1 MIRTLAG
8 CMVAGALLCGA
19 PPFAAAQENS
29 FGFIY
34 TPSLSMHD
42 ESACCS
48 AAGAWLSVGRL
59 HVEHVVAWDSKWQKL
74 AAEWDIPEATT
85 PETVDGHVLT
95 ALWTLRSWQA
105 PRFITR
111 FQGGGRYAA
120 PIEPT
125 DESWGFGAGLT
136 VDISSG
142 RPSCT
147 AHFASCSRQRL
158 SFGSALV
165 FGSESA
171 VRTGL
176 IAA

>member
-8 CMVAGALLCGA
+8 CMVAGALLCSA

-111 FQGGGRYAA
+111 FQGGALRRAHRAHGRVV
-120 PIEPT
+120 
-125 DESWGFGAGLT
+125 GLRRRP
-136 VDISSG
+136 DGGLSRRAG
-142 RPSCT
+142 RPARRISLL
-147 AHFASCSRQRL
+147 AP
-158 SFGSALV
+158 GSA
-165 FGSESA
+165 
-171 VRTGL
+171 
-176 IAA
+176 